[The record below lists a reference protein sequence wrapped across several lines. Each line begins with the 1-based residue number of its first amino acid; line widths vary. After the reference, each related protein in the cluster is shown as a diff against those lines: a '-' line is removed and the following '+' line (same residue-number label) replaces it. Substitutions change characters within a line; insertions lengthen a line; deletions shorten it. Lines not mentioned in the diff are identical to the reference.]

1 MRLIIIVFL
10 SFLGVCSYAKDV
22 KSATKKQVNLKNSV
36 VVSTQTQNISTETN
50 KVEKE
55 TDIKDDESGVVV
67 DSGFEE
73 DNKTVYKTGE
83 DVLTDTVLPYSFGV
97 LRGTIMIDGKS
108 ILVFETD
115 EAIFF
120 IWIYRENNQIKW
132 KLYGKLTRA

>member
-10 SFLGVCSYAKDV
+10 SLLGVCSYAKDV

-36 VVSTQTQNISTETN
+36 VVSTQTQSISTQTN

-97 LRGTIMIDGKS
+97 LRGTIVIDGKP

-120 IWIYRENNQIKW
+120 VWIYRENNQIKW